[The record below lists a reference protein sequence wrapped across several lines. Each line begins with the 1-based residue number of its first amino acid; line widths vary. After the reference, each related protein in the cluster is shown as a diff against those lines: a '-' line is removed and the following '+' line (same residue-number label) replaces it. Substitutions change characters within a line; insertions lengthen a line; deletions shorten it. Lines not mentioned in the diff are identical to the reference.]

1 VSICQRLVH
10 GMGGHIHVSSQE
22 GKGSQFSIFLCVA
35 APYSDLDAPASAPAP
50 SSLRRLRL
58 LIVDDEA
65 MVARAAQ
72 RVFEGQFKV
81 DIALDGK
88 AALEK
93 LRQLEYDVVLCDVM
107 MPGLSGLD
115 VYRQVRLE
123 NEGLAARFVFATGG
137 LFNQEL
143 SDSVTR
149 LSNMIVEKPFDAKA
163 LRRVI
168 EAAAQL
174 RPSGIGIVP
183 PRR

>member
-1 VSICQRLVH
+1 
-10 GMGGHIHVSSQE
+10 
-22 GKGSQFSIFLCVA
+22 
-35 APYSDLDAPASAPAP
+35 
-50 SSLRRLRL
+50 
-58 LIVDDEA
+58 
-65 MVARAAQ
+65 VARAAQ

-93 LRQLEYDVVLCDVM
+93 LAHLEYDVVLCDVM

-123 NEGLAARFVFATGG
+123 NEALAARFVFATGG

-143 SDSVTR
+143 SDSVKR

-168 EAAAQL
+168 ETAAQL
-174 RPSGIGIVP
+174 RPSGVGSMQ